1 MDRSVAGEN
10 DTWMLFERLTADG
23 YPLVVRSRTG
33 NSLLDVALR
42 EHHVSVVA
50 CVAEISLVNDFG
62 MPPQGDELYDLEDG
76 LVSELG
82 PLDIGA
88 FHVAT
93 ITGDGQRRLVF
104 THIHPVELQKVL
116 NRFEV
121 SGFLLT
127 VTEMT
132 EERSRQDLI
141 EMVNP
146 TAVERQL
153 NGDMGVISNL
163 QRNGDDGHTSRK
175 TDFWFYGC
183 RAGLEN
189 LAAEL
194 GPWGYSFERWLDEPE
209 GVVLSSLTSVDL
221 DTFRE
226 VTPALVGAS
235 ERHGVVYDGWETLVL
250 QHATT
255 PLASEP
261 IAKSRSLFSKL
272 IGALK
277 N

>member
-1 MDRSVAGEN
+1 MDRSVAGED

-33 NSLLDVALR
+33 NSLIDAALR
-42 EHHVSVVA
+42 DHHLSIVE

-62 MPPQGDELYDLEDG
+62 MPPQGDELYDMEDG
-76 LVSELG
+76 LVKELG
-82 PLDIGA
+82 TLNIGA

-93 ITGDGQRRLVF
+93 ITGDGLRKLVF
-104 THIHPVELQKVL
+104 THRDYIDLHQLL
-116 NRFEV
+116 RRFEI
-121 SGFLLT
+121 SGFTLS
-127 VTEMT
+127 VAEDQ
-132 EERSRQDLI
+132 SRQDFIDL
-141 EMVNP
+141 VNP
-146 TAVERQL
+146 TAAERQL

-163 QRNGDDGHTSRK
+163 QRNGDDGRTCRK

-183 RAGLEN
+183 RAGLEK

-194 GPWGYSFERWLDEPE
+194 GSWGYSVERWLDEPE
-209 GVVLSSLTSVDL
+209 GVVLSSVTLVDL

-226 VTPALVGAS
+226 VTPALVVAS

-250 QHATT
+250 QEGAT
-255 PLASEP
+255 ASAQQA
-261 IAKSRSLFSKL
+261 IAKPRSLFSKL